1 MGFPGGTVV
10 KNPPANER
18 DTRDLGSIPGSGRS
32 LEGGN
37 GNPLQYSLLGN
48 PMNKGAWRA
57 TVHVAKSQTRLR
69 DQACT
74 HAWWLQADQL
84 VVHIS
89 LFHNSPVRVLTAC
102 AQGGSSH
109 CLAFEMTQL
118 SLNRAFLK
126 RSIRNLEIWV
136 WNHWL
141 FYILDN
147 LIILCTVYLL
157 HKDRD
162 TCLFYSQSCPKHLD
176 QHQAHRK
183 CTTCTGL
190 NWTISTNSQ
199 LLLLYG

>member
-1 MGFPGGTVV
+1 MV

-18 DTRDLGSIPGSGRS
+18 DTRDLGSIPGWGRS

-37 GNPLQYSLLGN
+37 GNPLQYSFLGN
-48 PMNKGAWRA
+48 PMDKGAWRA
-57 TVHVAKSQTRLR
+57 TVHVTKSRTPLR
-69 DQACT
+69 DWACT
-74 HAWWLQADQL
+74 HEWWLQADQP
-84 VVHIS
+84 VVHLS
-89 LFHNSPVRVLTAC
+89 LLPNSPLRVLTAC

-126 RSIRNLEIWV
+126 RSIRNLEMWV

-141 FYILDN
+141 FYLVIIY

-162 TCLFYSQSCPKHLD
+162 ACLFYLLSCPKCLD
-176 QHQAHRK
+176 QHRAHRR
-183 CTTCTGL
+183 CSTCTGL

-199 LLLLYG
+199 LLSFYG